1 MTDYMQGKVIV
12 ITGAAGGFGKLVS
25 EKAVAMGSKVVAA
38 DINQLQL
45 DNVVGN
51 IQSGLLPDTVS
62 SSHSASKPK
71 QGEISSFVADV
82 TDGDQF
88 RALARHAIETFG
100 SIDVMINN
108 AGIMPLAFF
117 ADHEQ
122 AKDAWERC
130 IDINFKGVLNGINA
144 VYDQMIQQG
153 RGHIINLSSIYGNF
167 PVAGGGVYGATKAA
181 VDFLSE
187 SLRQETQGKIK
198 VTNVKPT
205 GIPATGLGAGVINPL
220 AVSGILGGNA
230 AAYMARLAQAAEG
243 NVPAELMDPEKIG
256 YYALDPEYL
265 ADQIIYAINQPWGVS
280 ISEITVRASGDAY
293 VI

>member
-1 MTDYMQGKVIV
+1 MTEFMQGKVIV
-12 ITGAAGGFGKLVS
+12 ITGAASGFGMLVS
-25 EKAVAMGSKVVAA
+25 QKAAAMGAKIVAA
-38 DINQLQL
+38 DINQVQL
-45 DNVVGN
+45 NEVVVGVQSN
-51 IQSGLLPDTVS
+51 NGQISGLET
-62 SSHSASKPK
+62 
-71 QGEISSFVADV
+71 DV
-82 TDGDQF
+82 TNREQVE
-88 RALARHAIETFG
+88 ALAKHAINTFG
-100 SIDVMINN
+100 AIDVMINN

-117 ADHEQ
+117 ADHAQ

-130 IDINFKGVLNGINA
+130 IDINFKGVLNGISS
-144 VYDQMIQQG
+144 VYDQMMLQG
-153 RGHIINLSSIYGNF
+153 RGHVINLSSIYGNF

-205 GIPATGLGAGVINPL
+205 GIPATGLGAGVINPM

-230 AAYMARLAQAAEG
+230 AAYMERFAQAAEG
-243 NVPAELMDPEKIG
+243 KVPPELTDPEKIG

>member
-1 MTDYMQGKVIV
+1 MAEYMQGKVIV
-12 ITGAAGGFGKLVS
+12 ITGAASGFGMLVS
-25 EKAVAMGSKVVAA
+25 QKAAAMGAKIVAA
-38 DINQLQL
+38 DIDQAQLSE
-45 DNVVGN
+45 VVKGIRSN
-51 IQSGLLPDTVS
+51 NGQISGLET
-62 SSHSASKPK
+62 
-71 QGEISSFVADV
+71 DV
-82 TDGDQF
+82 TNRQQVDT
-88 RALARHAIETFG
+88 LAKHAINTFG
-100 SIDVMINN
+100 AIDVMINN

-117 ADHEQ
+117 ADHVQ

-130 IDINFKGVLNGINA
+130 IDINFKGVLNGISS
-144 VYDQMIQQG
+144 VYDQMMLQG
-153 RGHIINLSSIYGNF
+153 QGHVINLSSIYGNF

-205 GIPATGLGAGVINPL
+205 GIPATGLGAGVINPM

-230 AAYMARLAQAAEG
+230 AAYMERFAQAAEG
-243 NVPAELMDPEKIG
+243 TVPPELTDPEKIG